1 MKIILIIAI
10 NLCELGFTL
19 VEQIWNVPNIELTQ
33 SILNKENIDQ
43 HHEQQYENQNA
54 NS

>member
-43 HHEQQYENQNA
+43 NHEQQHENQNA